1 MCGIV
6 AVVRRPGALPL
17 PDLEALA
24 RDLDGIEA
32 RLRAI
37 DHPSAGELGAVAEL
51 LAAVDRDLVTNDG
64 VAALVTDPMHRVA
77 LEQRGDQRR
86 GRRVQRRAVGDPVRS
101 LARGPCG

>member
-24 RDLDGIEA
+24 RDLDDIEA

-37 DHPSAGELGAVAEL
+37 DHPSAAELEAVATL
-51 LAAVDRDLVTNDG
+51 LRAVDHQLVTNDG
-64 VAALVTDPMHRVA
+64 VGALVADAMHRVA
-77 LEQRGDQRR
+77 VEQRSDRCDVLVSALDAQL
-86 GRRVQRRAVGDPVRS
+86 DES
-101 LARGPCG
+101 